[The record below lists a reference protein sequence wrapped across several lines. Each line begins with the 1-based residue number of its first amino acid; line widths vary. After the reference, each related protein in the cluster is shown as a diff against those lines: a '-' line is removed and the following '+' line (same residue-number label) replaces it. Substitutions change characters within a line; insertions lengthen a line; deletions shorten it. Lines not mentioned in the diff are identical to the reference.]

1 MKILVINA
9 GSSSL
14 KYQLMDPTSGEV
26 FAKGLCERIYID
38 GKLTHKVP
46 ATGLKVERDIPM
58 PTHSEA
64 IEAVL
69 SILVDPEYGVLKS
82 TDEIDAIGHRVLHGG
97 DKFVESCIID
107 EACKQAIRDCIPLG
121 PLHNPA
127 NLMGIEACEKVMPGK
142 PQVAVFDTAFHMTMP
157 PKAYRYAIPT
167 KYYEEDHLRRYGFHG
182 TSHRYVSKR
191 AIELMGKPASE
202 LKIVV
207 CHLGNG
213 SSLSAVADGKCQDT
227 SMGLSPLAGV
237 PMGTR
242 AGDIDTCVAQ
252 FIMNKYNMTADECL
266 TMLNKKSG
274 VLALSNGVSSDFRD
288 LEAGANKGDEA
299 CQLAL
304 DKFCY
309 EVLPG
314 LHGRCRRE
322 RLHEPRRHLRGS
334 GIPRR
339 QARPG
344 AQQGARRGSPHLRG
358 RFPREGLGHPHE
370 RRAHDRAG
378 HCSAL
383 RQVRKNFCPGQTPGQ
398 FSTIGKENGYDG
410 NGTPSALCFL
420 RHAVG

>member
-14 KYQLMDPTSGEV
+14 KYQLMDPDTGEIS
-26 FAKGLCERIYID
+26 AKGLCERIYID
-38 GKLTHKVP
+38 GRLTHKNLVKG
-46 ATGLKVERDIPM
+46 TKVEREIPM
-58 PTHSEA
+58 PSHAEA
-64 IEAVL
+64 IDAVL
-69 SILVDPEYGVLKS
+69 SILVDPEYGVIRS
-82 TDEIDAIGHRVLHGG
+82 VDEIEAVGHRVLHGG
-97 DKFVESCIID
+97 DRFIASCIID

-127 NLMGIEACEKVMPGK
+127 NLMGIEACEKAMPGK

-182 TSHRYVSKR
+182 TSHRFVSKR

-242 AGDIDTCVAQ
+242 SGDIDTCVAQ
-252 FIMNKYNMTADECL
+252 FIMNKYHMSADECL

-274 VLALSNGVSSDFRD
+274 VLALSNGCSSDFRD
-288 LEAGANKGDEA
+288 LEAGAAKGDKA
-299 CQLAL
+299 CRLAL

-309 EVLPG
+309 EVKKYVGAYAAALGG
-314 LHGRCRRE
+314 LDCLVFTAGVGENGPATRASVC
-322 RLHEPRRHLRGS
+322 
-334 GIPRR
+334 
-339 QARPG
+339 
-344 AQQGARRGSPHLRG
+344 
-358 RFPREGLGHPHE
+358 EGLEFMGVKLDPA
-370 RRAHDRAG
+370 RN
-378 HCSAL
+378 
-383 RQVRKNFCPGQTPGQ
+383 QVRGEEAL
-398 FSTIGKENGYDG
+398 I
-410 NGTPSALCFL
+410 SADDSRVKGWVIPTNEELMIAQDTAELCK
-420 RHAVG
+420 